1 MSNKLKLIIA
11 IVLVVIMI
19 PTMGT
24 VYVKDNL
31 HNTSYCAGCHSEYY
45 TTWAAPESEYS
56 LAHQHAE
63 MGVSCQSCHQRTV
76 GESVMEVVNYA
87 TGNYYYPFPETQ
99 LSMDNCFACHGSYAE
114 IIPLTDPLVTDAERN
129 PHNGHFGELECSTC
143 HNMHRDSVDYCSG
156 CHNPVTDDSGWVAV
170 TGQ

>member
-11 IVLVVIMI
+11 IVLVIVMI

-31 HNTSYCAGCHSEYY
+31 RNTSYCASCHEEHY

-76 GESVMEVVNYA
+76 GESVMEVVDYA
-87 TGNYYYPFPETQ
+87 TGNYYYPFPETE
-99 LSMDNCFACHGSYAE
+99 LPMDNCFACHGSYAE
-114 IIPLTDPLVTDAERN
+114 IIPLTDPLITGEARN
-129 PHNGHFGELECSTC
+129 PHDGHWGELECGTC
-143 HNMHRDSVDYCSG
+143 HKMHSDSIDYCAS
-156 CHNPVTDDSGWVAV
+156 CHSSVTDSPGW
-170 TGQ
+170 TLPNP